1 MVYHLLIW
9 LLTSGWISAEN
20 YLIQI
25 THKIKQ
31 FNHGYKIMKKIVVI
45 SVHPDDETLGCGGT
59 LLKHYKNGD
68 QLHWLI
74 LTAPVAARGYSEQF
88 VNDRIEQI
96 SEVSKRYNFQSVT
109 ELNFEAGG
117 LSQENE
123 SDIITAISKAIL
135 KIEPDTVY
143 VVNRSDIHSDHRVAF
158 ETVMSATKSFRYP
171 FIKKILM
178 YECISETEMA
188 PPLDGNGFTPNVFS
202 DITSFIDEKIE
213 IMQIYKSELQ
223 KKPMPRSI
231 ENIRALATFRGST
244 VGVMYAESFM
254 LLREIN

>member
-1 MVYHLLIW
+1 
-9 LLTSGWISAEN
+9 
-20 YLIQI
+20 
-25 THKIKQ
+25 
-31 FNHGYKIMKKIVVI
+31 MKKIVVI

-59 LLKHYKNGD
+59 LLKHHQKGD

-74 LTAPVAARGYSEQF
+74 LTAPVADRGYSHEF
-88 VNDRIEQI
+88 INDRIKQI
-96 SEVSKRYNFQSVT
+96 AEVSKRYNFKSVT

-123 SDIITAISKAIL
+123 SDIISAISKNIL
-135 KIEPDTVY
+135 EVKPDIVY
-143 VVNRSDIHSDHRVAF
+143 VVNRSDVHSDHRVAF

-188 PPLDGNGFTPNVFS
+188 PPIEGNAFTPNVFS
-202 DITSFIDEKIE
+202 DITDFMDEKIE
-213 IMQIYKSELQ
+213 IMKIYKSEIQ
-223 KKPMPRSI
+223 KPPMPRSI
-231 ENIRALATFRGST
+231 ENIRALATFRGAT

-254 LLREIN
+254 LLREVN